1 VERVTVFPNPVTDG
15 RLVVDLTR
23 SSNESLASIQIMNLQ
38 GKTIVSEVVTLLQNS
53 ARREYQIADWPE
65 GLYLV
70 RVDLGNNQLVTKK
83 FIKTSK

>member
-1 VERVTVFPNPVTDG
+1 VKVFPNPVTDG
-15 RLVVDLTR
+15 RLVIDLTR
-23 SSNESLASIQIMNLQ
+23 SSNESVASIQIMNLQ
-38 GKTIVSEVVTLLQNS
+38 GKTIVSEVVTLLENS
-53 ARREYQIADWPE
+53 TRREYQIADWPE